1 MLYATEARMFL
12 RRYQRKKSGKTHVY
26 YALVESL
33 RTEAGPRQHVVAH
46 LGELNPQQQ
55 RRWERTLVF
64 YNRQGEAEQLR
75 LFAEDENTPL
85 SDDADVVR
93 VRLDQVSWTNARA
106 FGDVWLAWQLW
117 RLLKLDEIVARHVP
131 RGAHTVAPADVVAIE
146 VINRLCAPVSEF
158 ALAEHWY
165 ASTALEDLLGVDDE
179 EITKD
184 RLYRTTDALLA
195 AKEPIENELQQR
207 LGTLFQLDYDLLLYD
222 LTSSYF
228 EGLAEGNSLAK
239 RGYSRDH
246 RSDCKQIILA
256 LVVTREGFPLA
267 HFTLA
272 GNTQDV
278 QTVEQVVGEV
288 ERRFG
293 RSQRVWVMDRG
304 MISEANV
311 KFLGASDRHYLLGT
325 KRSELAAFQAELRS
339 GGWQSIRG
347 DVQVKAVERDDVA
360 YLLARSGDR
369 RRKERAMRRRQTRG
383 LRDGLRKLQQRV
395 LAGRLKQRDKII
407 EQVGRLKGRY
417 PQAARLVSIGVS
429 AEPAAVTW
437 RWKIDALRAAF
448 ARDGAYLLQSNYRQ
462 WTPEQFWESY
472 MQLTTAERAFRVL
485 KSELLIRPVWH
496 QLSGRVEAHVMICV
510 LAYALWK
517 TLDHLAKQ
525 AGLMTLIRKPGE
537 DDQPRSQ
544 PRPMSPESI
553 LRELSKV
560 QIGDILLTTT
570 DGRQL
575 ALRRVARPL
584 PEQARILAA
593 LQGILPGLTLP
604 ERLSP
609 DRLL

>member
-1 MLYATEARMFL
+1 MFL

-26 YALVESL
+26 YALVESV

-46 LGELNPQQQ
+46 LGELTAQQQ
-55 RRWERTLVF
+55 RRWERTVVF
-64 YNRQGEAEQLR
+64 YNRHGEAQQLQ
-75 LFAEDENTPL
+75 LFPEGADAAI
-85 SDDADVVR
+85 SDDPTIVH
-93 VRLDQVSWTNARA
+93 VRLDQVGWTNARA
-106 FGDVWLAWQLW
+106 FGNVWLAWQLW
-117 RLLKLDEIVARHVP
+117 RLLKLHEIMARHLP
-131 RGAHTVAPADVVAIE
+131 RGAHTVAPADVAAIE

-165 ASTALEDLLGVDDE
+165 ASTGLEDLLGVSNE

-195 AKEPIENELQQR
+195 AKESIENELHER

-228 EGLAEGNSLAK
+228 EGVAEGNTLAK

-246 RSDCKQIILA
+246 RGDCKQIILA

-267 HFTLA
+267 HFTLP
-272 GNTQDV
+272 GNAQDV
-278 QTVEQVVGEV
+278 QTVEKIVGEV

-293 RSQRVWVMDRG
+293 RSQRIWVMDRG
-304 MISEANV
+304 MVSKANV
-311 KFLGASDRHYLLGT
+311 KFLSESDRQYLLGT
-325 KRSELAAFQAELRS
+325 RRSELAAFQAELRS
-339 GGWQSIRG
+339 GGWQSIR
-347 DVQVKAVERDDVA
+347 DEVQVKAVERDGIA
-360 YLLARSGDR
+360 YLLVRSDAR
-369 RRKERAMRRRQTRG
+369 RRKERSMRRRQTRG
-383 LRDGLRKLQQRV
+383 LREGLRKLQRRV
-395 LAGRLKQRDKII
+395 RVGQLKQRDKIL

-417 PQAARLVSIGVS
+417 LQAARLVSIDVS
-429 AEPAAVTW
+429 KKPIAVSW
-437 RWKIDALRAAF
+437 RWNAEALRAAF
-448 ARDGAYLLQSNYRQ
+448 WRDGAYLLQSNYRH
-462 WTPEQFWESY
+462 WNPEQFWETY
-472 MQLTTAERAFRVL
+472 IQLATVERAFRVL

-496 QLSGRVEAHVMICV
+496 QLSERVEAHVMICV

-525 AGLMTLIRKPGE
+525 TGLITLIHKPSTDE
-537 DDQPRSQ
+537 YPTSPQ
-544 PRPMSPESI
+544 PRPMSPETI
-553 LRELSKV
+553 LRELSKI

-584 PEQARILAA
+584 PEQARILEA
-593 LQGILPGLTLP
+593 LQRVMPELALP
-604 ERLSP
+604 ERLSS

>member
-1 MLYATEARMFL
+1 
-12 RRYQRKKSGKTHVY
+12 
-26 YALVESL
+26 
-33 RTEAGPRQHVVAH
+33 
-46 LGELNPQQQ
+46 
-55 RRWERTLVF
+55 
-64 YNRQGEAEQLR
+64 
-75 LFAEDENTPL
+75 
-85 SDDADVVR
+85 
-93 VRLDQVSWTNARA
+93 
-106 FGDVWLAWQLW
+106 
-117 RLLKLDEIVARHVP
+117 
-131 RGAHTVAPADVVAIE
+131 
-146 VINRLCAPVSEF
+146 
-158 ALAEHWY
+158 
-165 ASTALEDLLGVDDE
+165 
-179 EITKD
+179 
-184 RLYRTTDALLA
+184 
-195 AKEPIENELQQR
+195 
-207 LGTLFQLDYDLLLYD
+207 
-222 LTSSYF
+222 
-228 EGLAEGNSLAK
+228 
-239 RGYSRDH
+239 
-246 RSDCKQIILA
+246 
-256 LVVTREGFPLA
+256 
-267 HFTLA
+267 
-272 GNTQDV
+272 
-278 QTVEQVVGEV
+278 
-288 ERRFG
+288 
-293 RSQRVWVMDRG
+293 MDRG
-304 MISEANV
+304 MVSEANV

-339 GGWQSIRG
+339 GGWQSIRD

-383 LRDGLRKLQQRV
+383 LRDGLRKLQKRV

-417 PQAARLVSIGVS
+417 PQAARLVSIGVA

-437 RWKIDALRAAF
+437 RWKVEALRAAF
-448 ARDGAYLLQSNYRQ
+448 VRDGAYLLQSNYRQ

-537 DDQPRSQ
+537 EGQDVPQ

-553 LRELSKV
+553 LRELAKV
-560 QIGDILLTTT
+560 QIGDVLLTTT

-593 LQGILPGLTLP
+593 LQGVLPGLTLP

>member
-1 MLYATEARMFL
+1 MFL
-12 RRYQRKKSGKTHVY
+12 RRYQRKKSGKVHVY
-26 YALVESL
+26 YALVESM

-46 LGELNPQQQ
+46 LGELSSQQQ

-64 YNRQGEAEQLR
+64 YNRHGDAEQLQ
-75 LFAEDENTPL
+75 LFPDEEEAAI
-85 SDDADVVR
+85 SDDPTIAR
-93 VRLDQVSWTNARA
+93 VRLDQIGWTNARA

-117 RLLKLDEIVARHVP
+117 RLLKLDEIIARHLP

-165 ASTALEDLLGVDDE
+165 ASTGLEDLLGVAND

-184 RLYRTTDALLA
+184 RLYRTTDALRN
-195 AKEPIENELQQR
+195 AKEAIENDLKER

-228 EGLAEGNSLAK
+228 EGVAEGNPLAK

-246 RSDCKQIILA
+246 RNDCKQIVLA

-267 HFTLA
+267 HCTLA
-272 GNTQDV
+272 GNAQDV
-278 QTVEQVVGEV
+278 QTVEKIVGEV

-293 RSQRVWVMDRG
+293 RSQRIWVMDRG
-304 MISEANV
+304 MVSKANV
-311 KFLGASDRHYLLGT
+311 KFLSESDRQYVLGT
-325 KRSELAAFQAELRS
+325 RRTELAYFQAELRS
-339 GGWQSIRG
+339 GGWQWIR
-347 DVQVKAVERDDVA
+347 DEVQVKAVKREEVA
-360 YLLARSGDR
+360 YLLVRSAPR
-369 RRKERAMRRRQTRG
+369 RRKERSMRRRQTRG
-383 LRDGLRKLQQRV
+383 LREGLRKLQRRV
-395 LAGRLKQRDKII
+395 RLGRLKQRDKIL
-407 EQVGRLKGRY
+407 ELVGQLKGRY
-417 PQAARLVSIGVS
+417 VQAARLVSIEVS
-429 AEPAAVTW
+429 TEPIAVSW
-437 RWKIDALRAAF
+437 RWNAEALRTAF
-448 ARDGAYLLQSNYRQ
+448 CRDGAYLLQSNYRD
-462 WTPEQFWESY
+462 WNPEQFWETY
-472 MQLTTAERAFRVL
+472 VQLATVERAFRVL

-517 TLDHLAKQ
+517 TLDHLAKEV
-525 AGLMTLIRKPGE
+525 GLMTLIQKPS
-537 DDQPRSQ
+537 DDEYPRSPQ
-544 PRPMSPESI
+544 PRPMSPQSI
-553 LRELSKV
+553 LREFSKI

-584 PEQARILAA
+584 PEQARILEA
-593 LQGILPGLTLP
+593 LQRVMPDLALP
-604 ERLSP
+604 ERLSC

>member
-1 MLYATEARMFL
+1 MFL

-75 LFAEDENTPL
+75 LFPDERERRTTGRSGRRARAAGPGG
-85 SDDADVVR
+85 
-93 VRLDQVSWTNARA
+93 LDQCPRLRRCLAGLAVVAIAEAGRDRGSASAAQRAR
-106 FGDVWLAWQLW
+106 
-117 RLLKLDEIVARHVP
+117 
-131 RGAHTVAPADVVAIE
+131 VAPADVVAIE

-165 ASTALEDLLGVDDE
+165 ASTALEDLLGVADE

-228 EGLAEGNSLAK
+228 EGLAEGNTLAK

-278 QTVEQVVGEV
+278 QTVEKIVGEV

-311 KFLGASDRHYLLGT
+311 KFLGESDRHYLLGT
-325 KRSELAAFQAELRS
+325 RRSELAAFQAELRS
-339 GGWQSIRG
+339 GGWQSIRD
-347 DVQVKAVERDDVA
+347 DVQVKAVERDEVA
-360 YLLARSGDR
+360 YLFARSGDR

-383 LRDGLRKLQQRV
+383 LRDGLRKLAAAR
-395 LAGRLKQRDKII
+395 AGRTA
-407 EQVGRLKGRY
+407 
-417 PQAARLVSIGVS
+417 QAARQDPGASRPLEGPLSAGGTAGLDLASRPSRRRSPGAGTSRPCARRSRAMAPICCKATIGTGL
-429 AEPAAVTW
+429 P
-437 RWKIDALRAAF
+437 
-448 ARDGAYLLQSNYRQ
+448 SN
-462 WTPEQFWESY
+462 
-472 MQLTTAERAFRVL
+472 
-485 KSELLIRPVWH
+485 
-496 QLSGRVEAHVMICV
+496 SGRATCN
-510 LAYALWK
+510 
-517 TLDHLAKQ
+517 
-525 AGLMTLIRKPGE
+525 
-537 DDQPRSQ
+537 
-544 PRPMSPESI
+544 
-553 LRELSKV
+553 
-560 QIGDILLTTT
+560 
-570 DGRQL
+570 
-575 ALRRVARPL
+575 
-584 PEQARILAA
+584 
-593 LQGILPGLTLP
+593 
-604 ERLSP
+604 
-609 DRLL
+609 